1 MIALILYLGVGL
13 GLFVLLYF
21 LARRSHAP
29 VEGSAHQF
37 VEARSSL
44 QTLEQGLLPR
54 DMIARIFDRQ
64 DLQYVTTKVPA
75 EIRGLF
81 LAERKRI
88 SLSWV
93 RRVRQEVVN
102 LMHFHRAHSR
112 FYVQLSLPTEIR
124 LAFDFAGLLLAC
136 RLLEAIFYLRGPYA
150 APRMVN
156 LTASA
161 AMRLCVES
169 EKSLAFLNAANID
182 QFRNKTTPGGAVV

>member
-13 GLFVLLYF
+13 GLFVLLYL
-21 LARRSHAP
+21 LARHGRAP

-37 VEARSSL
+37 VEARGSL
-44 QTLEQGLLPR
+44 QTLQQGLLPR
-54 DMIARIFDRQ
+54 ELINRIFDRQ
-64 DLQYVTTKVPA
+64 DLRYVTEKMPA
-75 EIRGLF
+75 EIRRLF

-93 RRVRQEVVN
+93 RRVRREVVN

-124 LAFDFAGLLLAC
+124 LALDFAGLLLAC
-136 RLLEAIFYLRGPYA
+136 RMLEALFYFRGPYA
-150 APRMVN
+150 APRVVN

-161 AMRLCVES
+161 AIRLCLAS
-169 EKSLAFLNAANID
+169 EKSLAFLNAGNID
-182 QFRNKTTPGGAVV
+182 QFRNKATPGSAVV

>member
-1 MIALILYLGVGL
+1 MIALILYLGVGI
-13 GLFVLLYF
+13 GLFVLMYV

-44 QTLEQGLLPR
+44 QTLQQGLLPR
-54 DMIARIFDRQ
+54 DLINRIFDRQ
-64 DLQYVTTKVPA
+64 DLQYVSGKMPA
-75 EIRGLF
+75 EIRELF

-93 RRVRQEVVN
+93 RRVRLEVLN

-124 LAFDFAGLLLAC
+124 LALDFAGLLLAC
-136 RLLEAIFYLRGPYA
+136 RLLEAIFYFRGPYA

-161 AMRLCVES
+161 AIRLCVTS
-169 EKSLAFLNAANID
+169 EKSLAFLNATNID